1 MSGVAKGSFVGL
13 ILTKSEPG
21 CLKLKTSL
29 LIFPQ
34 RHHVR
39 VDLTVL
45 LDAAEDTKPEYIEV
59 GTAIVSLSTIN
70 DSYATLLILVVV
82 CWEFV
87 SLFMLFV
94 FFKEI
99 ACCA

>member
-45 LDAAEDTKPEYIEV
+45 LDAAEDTKPE
-59 GTAIVSLSTIN
+59 
-70 DSYATLLILVVV
+70 
-82 CWEFV
+82 
-87 SLFMLFV
+87 
-94 FFKEI
+94 
-99 ACCA
+99 